1 MSRRYSFWASP
12 IEHRSIRVL
21 DDVYRGWFT
30 PTGHVVFWAM
40 IIFGLLQRG
49 VSEMLLLGLAMC
61 AACLVSAFVLG
72 FPFRP
77 RVVMQRHLPAAPTAG
92 EVMRYRVTVTNKGRW
107 TARQVIVQERW
118 LPANLRPSGEP
129 PTLERLAPGESV
141 TVTLALECKARG
153 AYSLKRLQAAS
164 VFPGNLWKWAR
175 RQKDVQTVLVH
186 PPIVHLN
193 RLEIPLGRH
202 YQPGGMALA
211 SRVGDSSEFLGTR
224 DWRRGDRL
232 RDLHWPS
239 FARTGR
245 PIVKEFQEEYFVR
258 VAMILDT
265 EVRNSREEA
274 LFEKALG
281 FSAGVV
287 TTLARQE
294 AIIDLLAVGSELHRF
309 QAGRAL
315 AQVVNVLDV
324 MACLEIDWE
333 FDAAT
338 LEAALLPELSR
349 LSAVFALLTRWDARR
364 AALIESIRARGVAVR
379 VLLLKQPKTP
389 PGLQP
394 EELLVLPS

>member
-1 MSRRYSFWASP
+1 LSRRYSFWASP
-12 IEHRSIRVL
+12 IEHRSIRIL
-21 DDVYRGWFT
+21 DDFYRGWFT
-30 PTGHVVFWAM
+30 PTGHVIFWAM

-49 VSEMLLLGLAMC
+49 VSEMLLLGLAIC
-61 AACLVSAFVLG
+61 AAC
-72 FPFRP
+72 
-77 RVVMQRHLPAAPTAG
+77 
-92 EVMRYRVTVTNKGRW
+92 
-107 TARQVIVQERW
+107 
-118 LPANLRPSGEP
+118 PSGEP
-129 PTLERLAPGESV
+129 PIIEKLARGESA

-153 AYSLKRLQAAS
+153 AYSLRRLQAAS
-164 VFPGNLWKWAR
+164 VFPGNLWKWGR
-175 RQKDVQTVLVH
+175 RQRDEQTVLVH
-186 PPIVHLN
+186 PPIAHLD
-193 RLEIPLGRH
+193 RLEIPLGRN

-281 FSAGVV
+281 FSAGVA

-294 AIIDLLAVGSELHRF
+294 AIIDLLAVGAELHRF

-324 MACLEIDWE
+324 MACLEIAWE
-333 FDAAT
+333 FDAAA
-338 LEAALLPELSR
+338 LEAALLPELAQ

-364 AALIESIRARGVAVR
+364 AALVESIKSRGVAVR
-379 VLLLKQPKTP
+379 VLLLKEPKTP
-389 PGLQP
+389 TGLQP
-394 EELLVLPS
+394 EELLVLP